1 MELTL
6 NATLRNKPPEIE
18 TYHDD
23 SLTPTEEDASVQHN
37 PGSDTDSGGSTEP
50 TTIFVPKENRRM
62 HGDAQSHQ
70 RQTAGEI
77 IHNGQWL
84 YFIPNHRVHS
94 LHRTHHSKDGKAIR
108 VRSIE
113 NNGLRC
119 SPKTSREDV
128 DHFISRR
135 RSTFFTAS
143 KEEASHASISL
154 AAATTT
160 TTFVGHKL
168 DRYHHSH
175 RSLSRREWFTPE
187 EVIKRYGSSLTE
199 YERGEI
205 LHYKKIW
212 YFGLGTPKNT
222 GRNEPYNNGFDSK
235 KGEYKTI
242 RHDHIAYR
250 YEVIDTIGKGAFGEV
265 VEAYDHRNQQRVAL
279 KIIRNRP
286 NLHEQAKVEVE
297 MLNILMH
304 RDPKNKNFTLR
315 IFDDFTFRSHPC
327 IVCELIGDNLYEVLK
342 QRDFRGLS
350 TKTIRSITR
359 CILKCLAILQEESI
373 IHCDVKPENILL
385 FPGEK
390 AYVKLIDFGS
400 SCRESEQIYNYIQS
414 RYYRAPEVILGL
426 RYSTLIDMWSLGCLA
441 SFSSGLPLFPGTDEA
456 DQLRCIARLLGE
468 PPAEMIQKSSTF
480 NKLIGES
487 DCLAK
492 AFSTRP
498 KSFDDELSG
507 ADPLFKDFVLKCLTW
522 RPEDRMTVGEALK
535 HPWIKHDKSHK
546 HGDGTLTFVEAS
558 TTVID

>member
-6 NATLRNKPPEIE
+6 NTTLRNKPPEIE

-23 SLTPTEEDASVQHN
+23 SLTPAEEDASVQHN
-37 PGSDTDSGGSTEP
+37 PGSESDSGGSTEP
-50 TTIFVPKENRRM
+50 TTGATNGSSGLGSSMGGEKPSKYTEGSDKQCSPHVHQRRRTKASPVKHTSWIEAHGTLNESTICAPKENRRM
-62 HGDAQSHQ
+62 YGDTQSHQ

-77 IHNGQWL
+77 IHNSQWL
-84 YFIPNHRVHS
+84 YCIPDHRVHS
-94 LHRTHHSKDGKAIR
+94 LHKTHHGKDGKVIR

-119 SPKTSREDV
+119 SPKTSMEDV

-143 KEEASHASISL
+143 KEEASHASISF

-168 DRYHHSH
+168 DRYYHGH
-175 RSLSRREWFTPE
+175 RSLSRRKWFTPE

-212 YFGLGTPKNT
+212 YFGLGTPKTT
-222 GRNEPYNNGFDSK
+222 GRNEPYNNGFDNK

-250 YEVIDTIGKGAFGEV
+250 YEVIETIGKGAFGEV

-286 NLHEQAKVEVE
+286 NLHEQAKVEVK

-304 RDPKNKNFTLR
+304 RDPKSKNFTLR

-327 IVCELIGDNLYEVLK
+327 IVCELIGDNLFEVLK

-350 TKTIRSITR
+350 TKAIRSITR

-400 SCRESEQIYNYIQS
+400 SCRESEQS
-414 RYYRAPEVILGL
+414 E
-426 RYSTLIDMWSLGCLA
+426 
-441 SFSSGLPLFPGTDEA
+441 
-456 DQLRCIARLLGE
+456 
-468 PPAEMIQKSSTF
+468 
-480 NKLIGES
+480 
-487 DCLAK
+487 
-492 AFSTRP
+492 
-498 KSFDDELSG
+498 
-507 ADPLFKDFVLKCLTW
+507 
-522 RPEDRMTVGEALK
+522 
-535 HPWIKHDKSHK
+535 
-546 HGDGTLTFVEAS
+546 
-558 TTVID
+558 